1 MNYSD
6 TYTNLLKY
14 KQEKGGEY
22 PEWYAEHLANN
33 QPVNIDKF

>member
-14 KQEKGGEY
+14 NKDKFQEY
-22 PEWYAEHLANN
+22 PEWYSEHLARN
-33 QPVNIDKF
+33 